1 MADNVLILVHR
12 QKPIKPK
19 KTKDTITWYDPFY
32 KSLLTFEG
40 VGLKFIIKKEE
51 YIETDNGPLSINDA
65 IKIVREYNVKN
76 RKWISDYQSKKII
89 DNNCNILT
97 KYRLYPEAVVGKTNK
112 AVVLDL
118 NKWFS
123 TYKNYNNSS
132 VYIKEDFEDNIIFE
146 GKRKDIQNFC
156 DSLND
161 DRLVYEII

>member
-1 MADNVLILVHR
+1 MENKVLILVHK

-19 KTKDTITWYDPFY
+19 KNKDDITWYDPFY

-40 VGLKFIIKKEE
+40 IGLKFIVRKEE
-51 YIETDNGPLSINDA
+51 YIETDDGPLSIDDA
-65 IKIVREYNVKN
+65 VKIVREHNAKN

-89 DNNCNILT
+89 NDNCNVLT
-97 KYRLYPEAVVGKTNK
+97 KYRLYPEVVRGKFDNPTIIN
-112 AVVLDL
+112 L
-118 NKWFS
+118 NKWFD

-132 VYIKEDFEDNIIFE
+132 VEIREDFEDNIIFE
-146 GKRKDIQNFC
+146 GKRNDIQSFC